1 MPRFQT
7 FLVSTMMMIII
18 IIIIIIGRRYFFD
31 RHPRTFNTIL
41 NFFRTGK
48 LHVTDE
54 TPVLTLKEDLDYWG
68 TKQKQNRA
76 FWVWAKKLKMKKIS
90 KTICPNSNHTR
101 LVWYFDLVTK
111 PNSSSVV
118 IETNNLALNSKHFSI
133 LVLRSARTLDGVM
146 LRRKGKDGGGFNL
159 KSLKCVSF

>member
-1 MPRFQT
+1 MTATRA
-7 FLVSTMMMIII
+7 MIKIIIIIITI

-76 FWVWAKKLKMKKIS
+76 F
-90 KTICPNSNHTR
+90 
-101 LVWYFDLVTK
+101 
-111 PNSSSVV
+111 
-118 IETNNLALNSKHFSI
+118 
-133 LVLRSARTLDGVM
+133 
-146 LRRKGKDGGGFNL
+146 
-159 KSLKCVSF
+159 